1 MATTAQQQ
9 AFAGTYGPLAQAAG
23 ASLGVDPNLI
33 YSQWALESGYGTN
46 SLSQGYNVGSIMPGG
61 VGASYASPQAFEQ
74 AYVGLIQNNFPNAVN
89 TGSNASAFVQGLQL
103 GTSGS
108 YFGSQSAPSYLSSL
122 TSISGNNPLG
132 TAQTASSAAAG
143 APVTAAGNT
152 PYFLG
157 GGTTGTTT
165 GTASSSSGGG
175 STIGGIWEI
184 VQRSLVVIIGLV
196 LLFVGLLALAW
207 QSKTVQTQI
216 SNVSQFAKVAV

>member
-1 MATTAQQQ
+1 MASTAQQQ

-33 YSQWALESGYGTN
+33 YSQWALESGWGTN

-74 AYVGLIQNNFPNAVN
+74 SYVGLIQSNFPNAVN
-89 TGSNASAFVQGLQL
+89 TGANAGAFVQGLQL
-103 GTSGS
+103 GRSGS

-122 TSISGNNPLG
+122 TSISGSNPLG
-132 TAQTASSAAAG
+132 TAATASSAGAG
-143 APVTAAGNT
+143 APVTAAGGT
-152 PYFLG
+152 PAVAG
-157 GGTTGTTT
+157 GAT
-165 GTASSSSGGG
+165 GTASSIGGG
-175 STIGGIWEI
+175 SMIGGVWEI

-196 LLFVGLLALAW
+196 LLFAGLLALAW

-216 SNVSQFAKVAV
+216 SNVSQFAKVPI

>member
-132 TAQTASSAAAG
+132 TAPTASSAAAG
-143 APVTAAGNT
+143 APVTAAGGT
-152 PYFLG
+152 PAVA
-157 GGTTGTTT
+157 GGTTGTAT
-165 GTASSSSGGG
+165 GTASSGGG
-175 STIGGIWEI
+175 SMIGGVWEI

>member
-89 TGSNASAFVQGLQL
+89 TGSNAGAFVQGLQL

-122 TSISGNNPLG
+122 TSISGSNPLG
-132 TAQTASSAAAG
+132 TAPTASSAAAG
-143 APVTAAGNT
+143 APVTAAGGT
-152 PYFLG
+152 PAVA
-157 GGTTGTTT
+157 GGTTGTAT
-165 GTASSSSGGG
+165 GTASSGGG
-175 STIGGIWEI
+175 SMIGGVWEI